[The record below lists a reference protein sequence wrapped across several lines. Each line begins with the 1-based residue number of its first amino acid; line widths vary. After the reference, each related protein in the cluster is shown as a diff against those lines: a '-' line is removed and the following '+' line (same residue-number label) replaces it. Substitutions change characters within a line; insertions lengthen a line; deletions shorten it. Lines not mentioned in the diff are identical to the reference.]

1 MHVSDPTLALFLL
14 SVYVGLVAKTN
25 VGIVSELSDGSPGC
39 CDGPIS
45 QQGIKVPWKGWS
57 YPVKFGVGII
67 LCEEQG
73 GKKAVTTCIPVKG
86 NEAGGVQQS

>member
-14 SVYVGLVAKTN
+14 SVYMGLVAKTN

-45 QQGIKVPWKGWS
+45 QQGIKGSLERLVLSSEIWS
-57 YPVKFGVGII
+57 WDNLV
-67 LCEEQG
+67 
-73 GKKAVTTCIPVKG
+73 
-86 NEAGGVQQS
+86 